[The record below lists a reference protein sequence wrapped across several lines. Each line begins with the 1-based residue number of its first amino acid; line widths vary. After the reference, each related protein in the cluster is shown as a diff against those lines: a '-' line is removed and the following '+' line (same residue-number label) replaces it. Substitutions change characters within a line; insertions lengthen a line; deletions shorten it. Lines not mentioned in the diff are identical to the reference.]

1 MKKLYIFLLLSISI
15 ITSCSED
22 VEFIQ
27 DPFVVAFKD
36 TSGKLLEVIA
46 QKNIELIYSET
57 SSQNGEIKIQI
68 STENVL
74 YGRDF
79 VTIPEAF
86 NNQITVPIRTN
97 EFENS
102 FQIIELND
110 SFSDV
115 MKITFSI
122 TDILMDNANIQGNVS
137 YELSDNPYLGGS
149 FSPTVG
155 GPNQPNQVYVDLSS
169 NKENFVRRDAWDLG
183 FYGGDE
189 FKVSINGSLYMA
201 TVALS
206 TNDMN
211 AVNEASVA
219 SLKPAVA
226 VGTFNPLNE
235 NYIDAPDG
243 DILKT
248 AIAEVSDDDTKNMVY
263 LVNLG
268 AEVGTKQP
276 NPGSSAVAG
285 DPRGWKKIRILRENQ
300 GYKLQYA
307 DLNDTTYS
315 EVLVSKD
322 TDFNFRFFSFNSK
335 SIVSLAPQKKQWDIC
350 FTVFTNVLPGAGSYG
365 FSDFI
370 VHNRK
375 GGVTSYKLNNSSID
389 YTDFKLSDVDDS
401 LLQEDQT
408 VIGSSWRR
416 VFNGGTVTRN
426 IYYILKDSNNQYFK
440 IRFLDLVNTN
450 GERGY
455 PRFEY
460 ALLQ

>member
-169 NKENFVRRDAWDLG
+169 NKETFVRRDAWDLG

-189 FKVSINGSLYMA
+189 FKVSING
-201 TVALS
+201 
-206 TNDMN
+206 
-211 AVNEASVA
+211 
-219 SLKPAVA
+219 
-226 VGTFNPLNE
+226 
-235 NYIDAPDG
+235 
-243 DILKT
+243 
-248 AIAEVSDDDTKNMVY
+248 
-263 LVNLG
+263 
-268 AEVGTKQP
+268 
-276 NPGSSAVAG
+276 
-285 DPRGWKKIRILRENQ
+285 
-300 GYKLQYA
+300 
-307 DLNDTTYS
+307 
-315 EVLVSKD
+315 
-322 TDFNFRFFSFNSK
+322 FFSNS
-335 SIVSLAPQKKQWDIC
+335 IIIDI
-350 FTVFTNVLPGAGSYG
+350 
-365 FSDFI
+365 
-370 VHNRK
+370 
-375 GGVTSYKLNNSSID
+375 
-389 YTDFKLSDVDDS
+389 
-401 LLQEDQT
+401 
-408 VIGSSWRR
+408 
-416 VFNGGTVTRN
+416 
-426 IYYILKDSNNQYFK
+426 
-440 IRFLDLVNTN
+440 
-450 GERGY
+450 
-455 PRFEY
+455 
-460 ALLQ
+460 